1 MYKPKFNHVLVEI
14 NDKDAKWGAGDD
26 GNIGGVVYREGKLL
40 EVGHFIVTHD
50 HPMDWETL
58 VDIEADVQAMVG
70 KPIMWNEGHEAGTV
84 HEENGKKYALIFW
97 WDIVACKGNV

>member
-26 GNIGGVVYREGKLL
+26 GNIGGVVYREGSVIEVGDLVITHEYPLPNDGLLLL
-40 EVGHFIVTHD
+40 E
-50 HPMDWETL
+50 
-58 VDIEADVQAMVG
+58 EALKLFVG
-70 KPIMWNEGHEAGTV
+70 KQVMWNEGHEAGTV

-97 WDIVACKGNV
+97 WDIIGVKE